1 MRGVH
6 TYAILLG
13 FAIGVA
19 SFIALRLPPLSVVLA
34 IASTIAINEGMKRKA
49 IEDARRRQERLD
61 RDEDL

>member
-19 SFIALRLPPLSVVLA
+19 SFLALRLPPLSVVLA
-34 IASTIAINEGMKRKA
+34 IGGGAAG
-49 IEDARRRQERLD
+49 ARCTD
-61 RDEDL
+61 RCSVIGTELCRA